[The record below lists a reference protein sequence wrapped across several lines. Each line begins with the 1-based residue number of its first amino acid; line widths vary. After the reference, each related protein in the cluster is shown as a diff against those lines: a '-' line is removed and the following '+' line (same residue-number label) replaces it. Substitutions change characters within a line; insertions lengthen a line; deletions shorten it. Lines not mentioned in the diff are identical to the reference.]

1 MNRAILASTGIC
13 AFLSVGLAIASV
25 VTWLGQS
32 SPSPAP
38 GPDAPFVASFTG
50 PTAAEDRALMG
61 HLCASLADA
70 IEQDGKRPE
79 PRVRSGLQVEE
90 LRTVA
95 RDGRTRGVSIGE
107 RQPEARRAIGD
118 YLDREAGKSGG
129 PLDADGRA
137 RWVRAFRGV
146 AAACGVQ

>member
-1 MNRAILASTGIC
+1 MNRHILAAG
-13 AFLSVGLAIASV
+13 LGLAALISWV
-25 VTWLGQS
+25 GS
-32 SPSPAP
+32 SPSPSPAP
-38 GPDAPFVASFTG
+38 GPDAPFAVSFVG

-95 RDGRTRGVSIGE
+95 REGRTAGVSIGD
-107 RQPEARRAIGD
+107 RQPDARRAIGD

-129 PLDADGRA
+129 PLDAAGRD
-137 RWVRAFRGV
+137 RWVKAFRGV
-146 AAACGVQ
+146 AAACGVTP

>member
-1 MNRAILASTGIC
+1 MNRHILA
-13 AFLSVGLAIASV
+13 AGLAVAAAIS
-25 VTWLGQS
+25 WLGS
-32 SPSPAP
+32 SPSPSPAP
-38 GPDAPFVASFTG
+38 APDAPFAVSFVG

-61 HLCASLADA
+61 NLCASLAA
-70 IEQDGKRPE
+70 SLEQDGRRPE

-95 RDGRTRGVSIGE
+95 REGRTAGVSIGD
-107 RQPEARRAIGD
+107 RQPDARRAIGD

-146 AAACGVQ
+146 AAACGVTP